1 LRVAFSTECEKHVSS
16 FSEQLERLQVETIAE
31 IARISTDVELTNL
44 EREVLG
50 GKGKLTALMRQFGAL
65 SAEERP
71 EAGRESNRVKQKI
84 TTLLEERQTALR
96 RSELSARLESE
107 RIDVTLPGR
116 EPQIGVVHPVFQMI
130 EELSD
135 IFGLMGF
142 QTVFGRQ
149 VESGFY
155 NFDQLNIPSD
165 HPARD
170 VWDTFLVESD
180 GAEIV
185 LRTHTSPMQARVME
199 QTSPPVRVIVPG
211 RAYRYEAQDA
221 SHEWMFHQLEGLAVD
236 EHITLADLKGVLQ
249 ELARQLFGPRR
260 RIRFRCDFF
269 PFVEPG
275 VDFAVDCAICDGA
288 GCRVCK
294 HSGWL
299 EMGGAGMVHRK
310 VLEAVGYDADKYSG
324 FAFGLGIERM
334 IMMRHGVDDVRA
346 FAGNDLRFLRQ
357 FAAKAVGSGSVA
369 A

>member
-1 LRVAFSTECEKHVSS
+1 
-16 FSEQLERLQVETIAE
+16 
-31 IARISTDVELTNL
+31 
-44 EREVLG
+44 
-50 GKGKLTALMRQFGAL
+50 
-65 SAEERP
+65 
-71 EAGRESNRVKQKI
+71 
-84 TTLLEERQTALR
+84 
-96 RSELSARLESE
+96 
-107 RIDVTLPGR
+107 
-116 EPQIGVVHPVFQMI
+116 MI

-135 IFGLMGF
+135 IFALMGF
-142 QTVFGRQ
+142 QTVFGRE
-149 VESGFY
+149 VESGHY
-155 NFDQLNIPSD
+155 NFDQLNIPAD

-199 QTSPPVRVIVPG
+199 QSSPPVRVVVPG
-211 RAYRYEAQDA
+211 RTYRYEAQDA

-236 EHITLADLKGVLQ
+236 ERITLADLKGVLQ
-249 ELARQLFGPRR
+249 ELARQLFGPKRK
-260 RIRFRCDFF
+260 IRFRCDFF

-294 HSGWL
+294 HTGWL
-299 EMGGAGMVHRK
+299 EMGGAGMVHRR
-310 VLEAVGYDADKYSG
+310 VLEAVGYDADRYSG

-334 IMMRHGVDDVRA
+334 VMMRYGVDDVRA

-357 FAAKAVGSGSVA
+357 FASTSVGPGSVA